1 MQPRRRLAD
10 IAEMERKILWMCIGA
25 GSTAGGFVPGLWG
38 AGQLSMA
45 SMVFSVFGGVAGFWL
60 ARRIDASL

>member
-1 MQPRRRLAD
+1 MQRRRPPAD
-10 IAEMERKILWMCIGA
+10 IAEMERKIIWMCIGA

-45 SMVFSVFGGVAGFWL
+45 SMVFSVLGGVGGFWL
-60 ARRIDASL
+60 ARRIDASF